1 MDDILSYEDILNV
14 LREEPRLH
22 ITQIL
27 WAMLRVQ
34 VKYAE
39 ETTAALD
46 RIVCELETPKT
57 TPRSTSD
64 MRGMH
69 G

>member
-1 MDDILSYEDILNV
+1 MDVTIGYEDILNV
-14 LREEPRLH
+14 LREEPRPN
-22 ITQIL
+22 IDQIL
-27 WAMLRVQ
+27 WAMLMVQ

-46 RIVCELETPKT
+46 RIVDALETPKT
-57 TPRSTSD
+57 APRSTSD